1 MVCEYQGNKYLSF
14 PKKDASI
21 LNISDIGSVSEE
33 DLSECDDDFTIH
45 GAEVS
50 GVIFTDIPGMCNV

>member
-1 MVCEYQGNKYLSF
+1 MVREYQGNKYLSF

-21 LNISDIGSVSEE
+21 LNISDIGGVSEE
-33 DLSECDDDFTIH
+33 DLSEYDDDFIIH

-50 GVIFTDIPGMCNV
+50 GVI

>member
-21 LNISDIGSVSEE
+21 LNISDIGGVSEE
-33 DLSECDDDFTIH
+33 DVSEYDDDFTIH
-45 GAEVS
+45 GAEVI
-50 GVIFTDIPGMCNV
+50 GVIFADVPGMCNV